1 MSIITD
7 FLLHKVTS
15 LSPTELQGI
24 TAIGTSIFWH
34 SNLQVITLPNTCKT
48 ICWYAFAYSTKL
60 VRVVLPKSV
69 ERIGSHAFESCT
81 SLSDIVLD
89 VSSDCIIHNDAFKD
103 TPYYSNATSNLYSL
117 DQSILVKDVTNEI
130 PETVI
135 NFAGG
140 VGANLIAD
148 SKLVIPDR
156 IQIISGYTGG
166 SPTTMIIG
174 SSARYLGTDAIPTA
188 VTTLVCRQPQ
198 DMFVELPKE
207 AGEDYGLS
215 YNKNSRSVTI
225 YTDNTCMKNYN
236 WSGDNITATILPLS
250 SYTA

>member
-7 FLLHKVTS
+7 FLLHKVAY
-15 LSPTELQGI
+15 LSPIELQGI
-24 TAIGTSIFWH
+24 TAIGTSVFQR
-34 SNLQVITLPNTCKT
+34 SDLQAVTLPNTCKT
-48 ICWYAFAYSTKL
+48 ICWYAFADSTKL

-69 ERIGSHAFESCT
+69 ERIGSYAFNNCT

-89 VSSDCIIHNDAFKD
+89 VSPDCIIQQNAFAYA
-103 TPYYSNATSNLYSL
+103 PYYTNATSNLYSS

-130 PETVI
+130 LETVI

-140 VGANLIAD
+140 VGANLIVD

-166 SPTTMIIG
+166 SPTSMIVG
-174 SSARYLGTDAIPTA
+174 SGTRYLGTDAIPTT

-198 DMFVELPKE
+198 DMLVELPE
-207 AGEDYGLS
+207 AGEDHGLS
-215 YNKNSRSVTI
+215 YNKNSRNVTI
-225 YTDNTCMKNYN
+225 YTDNTYMKNYN